1 MTLHELIHRHE
12 FDALVPYL
20 VDIDPENIPTNLY
33 AFKEAFDDL
42 RRMTPSD
49 ADGEQIVVSTV
60 VDTDDDGNELDRY
73 IHASHCE
80 GDAWDS
86 CLAKEVIFG
95 TAIGEVKAL
104 ARILWHMTFWGFTP
118 ELEGFRDDT
127 PRNKYERQA
136 AALRRRQ
143 FLNYAKGI
151 ADPFEHERLCLTA
164 EGWKEYRRRES
175 HRNRAKRM
183 RDARQERSIA
193 RLERKGKVQRLI
205 DYLHAAHTKY
215 YSADYFDYLF
225 ETDEITLFDFYSR
238 TITVESRAQYI
249 ADNISQYFHED
260 LSIYSNVEMVIT
272 FSKNK
277 LKTSVEELRTL
288 CKAIFPLTGLVLD
301 DNGNTV
307 SGYSPDKAIRIH
319 FKTEPSL
326 GHDLHIRLICSR

>member
-1 MTLHELIHRHE
+1 MTLHELIHCHE

-20 VDIDPENIPTNLY
+20 VEIDPENVPSNLY

-80 GDAWDS
+80 GDAWVS

-127 PRNKYERQA
+127 PRNKYECQA

-151 ADPFEHERLCLTA
+151 ADPFQRERLCLTA

-183 RDARQERSIA
+183 RDARQERSIT

-205 DYLHAAHTKY
+205 DRILPVDYGDTDM
-215 YSADYFDYLF
+215 ADLQYLF
-225 ETDEITLFDFYSR
+225 DTEAICEFDFYSR
-238 TITVESRAQYI
+238 TVTADGRMEYIINNLKKYFCTDDLKEYDRFEAYVEYPACAPITGEEASEIAGCIHALIVKSHPGGEDTFRFRCHAGERTSDSFDVHVLLVASR
-249 ADNISQYFHED
+249 
-260 LSIYSNVEMVIT
+260 
-272 FSKNK
+272 
-277 LKTSVEELRTL
+277 
-288 CKAIFPLTGLVLD
+288 
-301 DNGNTV
+301 
-307 SGYSPDKAIRIH
+307 
-319 FKTEPSL
+319 
-326 GHDLHIRLICSR
+326 

>member
-1 MTLHELIHRHE
+1 MTLHELIHCHE

-20 VDIDPENIPTNLY
+20 VEIDPENVPSNLY

-42 RRMTPSD
+42 RRMTPGD

-95 TAIGEVKAL
+95 TAIGEIKAL

-151 ADPFEHERLCLTA
+151 ADPFERERLCLTA

-205 DYLHAAHTKY
+205 DRILSSVYPDTDQ
-215 YSADYFDYLF
+215 ADLQYLF
-225 ETDEITLFDFYSR
+225 DTSAICEFDFYSR
-238 TITVESRAQYI
+238 TATADGRMEYIIDNLKKYFSPNDLKEYDRFEAFVEYPACAPITGEEASEI
-249 ADNISQYFHED
+249 AGCIH
-260 LSIYSNVEMVIT
+260 
-272 FSKNK
+272 
-277 LKTSVEELRTL
+277 
-288 CKAIFPLTGLVLD
+288 ALVLKSHPGGED
-301 DNGNTV
+301 TFRFRCHAGESS
-307 SGYSPDKAIRIH
+307 SGS
-319 FKTEPSL
+319 S
-326 GHDLHIRLICSR
+326 DLHILLVASR

>member
-20 VDIDPENIPTNLY
+20 VDIDPENVPTNLY

-42 RRMTPSD
+42 RRMTPGD

-73 IHASHCE
+73 IHAAHCE

-151 ADPFEHERLCLTA
+151 ADPFERERLCLTA

-249 ADNISQYFHED
+249 ADNISQYFRED

-301 DNGNTV
+301 DNGHTV